1 MREVVVFSIL
11 KRVIVGHAGAAMLRL
26 PAVAGRFYPSNPN
39 ELAASVRRMSA
50 ARGDGAVPAEIPVVA
65 CLVPHAGYMYS
76 GAVAGE
82 VFGRIELPKKIVIL
96 GVRHFPRG
104 ESAAILTSGA
114 WRTPLGDAP
123 IDTELAMALRDACP
137 RLREDLVAHSQE
149 HSLEVQIPFLQV
161 LAPGFSFVPVALG
174 TLRFDDLVRVGE
186 AVARILSAAKERV
199 LLLATSDL
207 NHYEDDAT
215 TRVKDAKAVE
225 RLLALDARG
234 LFDVCREEKISMC
247 GLGPAV
253 ATITALRAMGVT
265 RGELVRYA
273 TSANVS
279 GDTSSV
285 VGYAGVVWG
294 RAK

>member
-1 MREVVVFSIL
+1 
-11 KRVIVGHAGAAMLRL
+11 
-26 PAVAGRFYPSNPN
+26 
-39 ELAASVRRMSA
+39 
-50 ARGDGAVPAEIPVVA
+50 
-65 CLVPHAGYMYS
+65 MYS

-82 VFGRIELPKKIVIL
+82 VLGRIELPKKIVIL

-104 ESAAILTSGA
+104 ESAAILSNGT

-123 IDTELAMALRDACP
+123 IDTELAMTLRDACP
-137 RLREDLVAHSQE
+137 LLREDAVAHSQE

-161 LAPGFSFVPVALG
+161 LAPGFSFLPVALG
-174 TLRFDDLVRVGE
+174 TVRFDDLVRIGE
-186 AVARILSAAKERV
+186 AVARVLMGARERV

-225 RLLALDARG
+225 KLLALDARG

-253 ATITALRAMGVT
+253 ATITALREMGVT
-265 RGELVRYA
+265 GGELVRYA
-273 TSANVS
+273 TSADAS
-279 GDTSSV
+279 GDRSSV
-285 VGYAGVVWG
+285 VGYAGIAWG
-294 RAK
+294 KERSSDTTK

>member
-1 MREVVVFSIL
+1 MSTPSNDAA
-11 KRVIVGHAGAAMLRL
+11 IVGAGKI
-26 PAVAGRFYPSNPN
+26 PAR
-39 ELAASVRRMSA
+39 
-50 ARGDGAVPAEIPVVA
+50 A

-82 VFGRIELPKKIVIL
+82 VLGCIALPKKIVIL

-104 ESAAILTSGA
+104 ESAAILSSGA

-137 RLREDLVAHSQE
+137 LLREDSVAHSQE

-174 TLRFDDLVRVGE
+174 TVRFDDLVRVGE
-186 AVARILSAAKERV
+186 AVARVLTAAREQA

-225 RLLALDARG
+225 KLLALDAHG
-234 LFDVCREEKISMC
+234 LFDVCRAEKISMC

-253 ATITALRAMGVT
+253 ATLMALRGMGV
-265 RGELVRYA
+265 RHSQLVRYA
-273 TSANVS
+273 TSADVS
-279 GDTSSV
+279 GDTRSV
-285 VGYAGVVWG
+285 VGYAGIVWEEQ
-294 RAK
+294 RNKETK